1 MNKKTMS
8 ILVGISLVIVVLIM
22 WGVPRP
28 KIKDQSVF
36 LCETSNA
43 HLIYS
48 NSRYYEITNEGKIG
62 VAQMKHH
69 LNGTYSI
76 LADETIS
83 VTLHGDQIRIGSG
96 DSQEVCTLEGVYSN
110 QSNAEIQNRI
120 LNQIIK
126 DFKAQIVDHQNNPD
140 QNTQTELKDGSFIGS
155 IELINLKIQRILETI
170 ETNKTLY

>member
-1 MNKKTMS
+1 MNKKKTS
-8 ILVGISLVIVVLIM
+8 ILVGISLIVVVLII
-22 WGVPRP
+22 WGVSRP

-43 HLIYS
+43 HVLYS
-48 NSRYYEITNEGKIG
+48 NSRYYEITNEGKMG
-62 VAQMKHH
+62 VFQMKHH

-76 LADETIS
+76 LGDETIS
-83 VTLHGDQIRIGSG
+83 VMLHGDQIRIGSG

-120 LNQIIK
+120 LNQIIE
-126 DFKAQIVDHQNNPD
+126 DFQAQIIVHQNNPD
-140 QNTQTELKDGSFIGS
+140 QNIQTELKDGSYIGS